1 MQTDIVYLQSK
12 LVKIEG
18 ASNLGDKLLELVNAK
33 YIAEPAVESEVSEKT
48 ESASDKQDSEKEAES
63 SSSQ

>member
-18 ASNLGDKLLELVNAK
+18 ASSLGDKLLELVNAK
-33 YIAEPAVESEVSEKT
+33 HIAEPAVESEAPEKT

-63 SSSQ
+63 SSS